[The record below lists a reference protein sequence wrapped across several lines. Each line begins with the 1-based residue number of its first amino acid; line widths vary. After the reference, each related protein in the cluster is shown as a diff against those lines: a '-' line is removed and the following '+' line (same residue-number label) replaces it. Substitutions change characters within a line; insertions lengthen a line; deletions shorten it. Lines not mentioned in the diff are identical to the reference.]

1 MLPSFE
7 IKLSKGIELLIG
19 NDKKIVEKIE
29 IRKPV
34 SKYRFLYINFYQELT
49 KSLLSIKPT
58 KKDIENE
65 EKKKDDNDEN
75 KFDQET
81 AIAVGSLHMSEDLI
95 QKLFKFLEI
104 GDNSNPTCLIFGEKI
119 QPLELDLLKDELD
132 DCDLAAMLGGIIL
145 NFLPLM
151 QLKKN

>member
-7 IKLSKGIELLIG
+7 IKLSKGIELSIG

-34 SKYRFLYINFYQELT
+34 FKYRFLYINFYQELT

-104 GDNSNPTCLIFGEKI
+104 GDN
-119 QPLELDLLKDELD
+119 
-132 DCDLAAMLGGIIL
+132 
-145 NFLPLM
+145 
-151 QLKKN
+151 

>member
-7 IKLSKGIELLIG
+7 IKLSRKIELSVG

-58 KKDIENE
+58 KKDVEDE
-65 EKKKDDNDEN
+65 EKKKDDNEN

-81 AIAVGSLHMSEDLI
+81 AIAVGSLHMSENLI